1 MKTKPYKLLRNKMSP
16 EARAAS
22 DKKARAILTEL
33 RLQELRNARELSQVQ
48 LAAKLKV
55 KQSSVSKL
63 EKQTDMYISTLRHFI
78 KAMGGDL
85 EITAIFPDGEVRINQ
100 FKDAGKLQRA

>member
-1 MKTKPYKLLRNKMSP
+1 MKTIPHKVLRDKMSP
-16 EARAAS
+16 KARAAA
-22 DKKARAILTEL
+22 DKKTQVILTEL
-33 RLQELRNARELSQVQ
+33 RLQGLRNMRELSQVQ
-48 LAAKLKV
+48 LAAKLKIN
-55 KQSSVSKL
+55 QSSVSKL
-63 EKQTDMYISTLRHFI
+63 EKQTDMYISTLRHVI

>member
-1 MKTKPYKLLRNKMSP
+1 MRIVFAK
-16 EARAAS
+16 ARAAA
-22 DKKARAILTEL
+22 DKKTQVILTEL
-33 RLQELRNARELSQVQ
+33 RLQGLRNMRELSQVQ
-48 LAAKLKV
+48 LAAKLKIN
-55 KQSSVSKL
+55 QSSVSKL
-63 EKQTDMYISTLRHFI
+63 EKQTDMYISTLRHVI